1 MNKKTLFRAGILL
14 LSATAA
20 EAVAV
25 AVPDSAKHQPA
36 NHPYFA
42 GLIIAITLVYFVGAI
57 LIHLKSRK
65 TPNESDLF
73 YRAPFLAGVLLVLNV
88 LNIVTVKTAL
98 LPTLYFP
105 SLDRVF
111 GTLFEDW
118 ELILKCVGYSSG
130 ILAAGVL
137 GGLIVGFLMG
147 VGIGFS
153 KTLSYWINP
162 LVRILGPIPSTAW
175 IPIFLLVFPTARAAS
190 AFIIGISVWFPT
202 VVLTSS
208 GISNVKNSYFEVAST
223 LGANHFWRVFKVGVP
238 AAMPSIFLGL
248 FNGICS
254 SFVTLM
260 TAEMIGA
267 KYGMGWYVNWQ
278 KEMMC
283 YANVYA
289 GLIVIAVLFY
299 LVITVLFKVRDKVLL
314 WQKGVIKW

>member
-36 NHPYFA
+36 NQPYFA
-42 GLIIAITLVYFVGAI
+42 WLIIAITLVYFVGAI
-57 LIHLKSRK
+57 LIHLKNRK

-153 KTLSYWINP
+153 KTLSYWDKP
-162 LVRILGPIPSTAW
+162 AGTYSGSDTVHGVDTDFPAG
-175 IPIFLLVFPTARAAS
+175 FPTARAAS

>member
-14 LSATAA
+14 LSAIAA

-42 GLIIAITLVYFVGAI
+42 WLIISITLVYFVGAI
-57 LIHLKSRK
+57 LIHLKNRK

-137 GGLIVGFLMG
+137 G
-147 VGIGFS
+147 
-153 KTLSYWINP
+153 
-162 LVRILGPIPSTAW
+162 
-175 IPIFLLVFPTARAAS
+175 
-190 AFIIGISVWFPT
+190 
-202 VVLTSS
+202 
-208 GISNVKNSYFEVAST
+208 
-223 LGANHFWRVFKVGVP
+223 
-238 AAMPSIFLGL
+238 
-248 FNGICS
+248 
-254 SFVTLM
+254 
-260 TAEMIGA
+260 
-267 KYGMGWYVNWQ
+267 
-278 KEMMC
+278 
-283 YANVYA
+283 
-289 GLIVIAVLFY
+289 
-299 LVITVLFKVRDKVLL
+299 
-314 WQKGVIKW
+314 

>member
-1 MNKKTLFRAGILL
+1 MKKTLFRSGILL
-14 LSATAA
+14 LSAAAA
-20 EAVAV
+20 EIVAV
-25 AVPDSAKHQPA
+25 AVPDSSKHQA
-36 NHPYFA
+36 AKHPYFA
-42 GLIIAITLVYFVGAI
+42 WLIIAVTAVYFIAALANHFRKGE
-57 LIHLKSRK
+57 KSDK
-65 TPNESDLF
+65 DMLF
-73 YRAPFLAGVLLVLNV
+73 YRAPFLAGVFLALNI

-111 GTLFEDW
+111 GTLFEDS

-130 ILAAGVL
+130 ILLAGVF

-153 KTLSYWINP
+153 NTLSYWINP

-223 LGANHFWRVFKVGVP
+223 LGANHFWKIFKVGVP

-299 LVITVLFKVRDKVLL
+299 LVITILFKVRDKVLL

>member
-1 MNKKTLFRAGILL
+1 MNKKILFRAGILL
-14 LSATAA
+14 LSAIAA

-36 NHPYFA
+36 NQPYFA
-42 GLIIAITLVYFVGAI
+42 WLIIAITLVYFVGVI
-57 LIHLKSRK
+57 LIHLKNRK

-153 KTLSYWINP
+153 KTLSYWDKPAGTYSGSDTVNSVDTDFPAGFPDCTCSQRIYHRDLR
-162 LVRILGPIPSTAW
+162 LVPDGGADLQRYLKRKE
-175 IPIFLLVFPTARAAS
+175 LVFRGRLHAGSKSLLARFQGRS
-190 AFIIGISVWFPT
+190 ARR
-202 VVLTSS
+202 
-208 GISNVKNSYFEVAST
+208 NA
-223 LGANHFWRVFKVGVP
+223 
-238 AAMPSIFLGL
+238 
-248 FNGICS
+248 
-254 SFVTLM
+254 
-260 TAEMIGA
+260 
-267 KYGMGWYVNWQ
+267 
-278 KEMMC
+278 
-283 YANVYA
+283 
-289 GLIVIAVLFY
+289 
-299 LVITVLFKVRDKVLL
+299 
-314 WQKGVIKW
+314 